1 MTALIQVG
9 VLGTS
14 RPTSDAVFIGL
25 AHRLGTIL
33 PADRMVVLTGACG
46 GYPDALAAGFRS
58 HGGHVVGYSP
68 DDNIEDHI
76 AGGSP
81 VDNCDEMLFGFG
93 GLIERQV
100 ALVRRA
106 AVVVA
111 LGGNVGTLSELCI
124 AVKMKKPMVIIEGF
138 PGIGPRF
145 MELLDQLSVYPTPSI
160 RMVPIEDASTA
171 LAAYAMETRVSAQGA
186 A

>member
-1 MTALIQVG
+1 MTSPIHLG

-14 RPTSDAVFIGL
+14 RPGDDVGMVEL
-25 AHRLGTIL
+25 ACHLGTLL
-33 PADRMVVLTGACG
+33 PASRMVVLTGACG

-58 HGGHVVGYSP
+58 HGGYVVGYSP
-68 DDNIEDHI
+68 GSDLDDHV

-106 AVVVA
+106 SVVLA
-111 LGGNVGTLSELCI
+111 LGGNIGTLSELCI
-124 AVKMKKPMVIIEGF
+124 AVKMKKPMVLVKGF

-145 MELLDQLSVYPTPSI
+145 MELLDQLTVYPTPQIRIVSI
-160 RMVPIEDASTA
+160 DEAAEAVTSFAREGKESSWGIE
-171 LAAYAMETRVSAQGA
+171 
-186 A
+186 

>member
-1 MTALIQVG
+1 MTFPIHLG

-14 RPTSDAVFIGL
+14 RPGDSTGVVESAR
-25 AHRLGTIL
+25 RLGTLL
-33 PADRMVVLTGACG
+33 PAGRMIVLTGACG

-68 DDNIEDHI
+68 SNDLDDHVAD
-76 AGGSP
+76 GSP

-106 AVVVA
+106 SVVLA

-124 AVKMKKPMVIIEGF
+124 AVKMKKPMVLVQGF

-145 MELLDQLSVYPTPSI
+145 MELLDQLTVYPTPRVRLVS
-160 RMVPIEDASTA
+160 IEDAVEAVTA
-171 LAAYAMETRVSAQGA
+171 FATDGESSARSVG
-186 A
+186 